1 MAAYSSVFKRV
12 EKKYRIGA
20 AERAAVE
27 AAAGGPMAVDAYGRT
42 RITSLYLDTPGA
54 LHDRPIGGKAAL

>member
-27 AAAGGPMAVDAYGRT
+27 AAAGGPMAVDAYGALALRACT
-42 RITSLYLDTPGA
+42 WTPRSA
-54 LHDRPIGGKAAL
+54 P